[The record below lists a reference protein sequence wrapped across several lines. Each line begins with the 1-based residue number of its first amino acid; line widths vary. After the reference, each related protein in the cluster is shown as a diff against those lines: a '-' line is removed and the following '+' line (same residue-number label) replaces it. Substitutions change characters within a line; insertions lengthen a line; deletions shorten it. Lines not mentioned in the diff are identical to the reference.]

1 MDFNK
6 FKDVENIKKEGIA
19 LWNDI
24 VSEVKQ
30 LKNINGEKFKSGFN
44 TYFVDY
50 LKNDYVKF
58 DGRVS
63 RRQYWMFALYS
74 MLISFVLGFVGGLI
88 PFLSIISLLYVL
100 AILVPSVGLGI
111 RRLHDLNLSG
121 WFFLICIIPFI
132 GGIALVLL
140 FCLPGDEKEKIAP
153 LMRPVID
160 NLEQILD
167 SDEKRRYED
176 EEELG
181 DKITEIF
188 ERGIIQTEAMNFIRG
203 RSIARTYLIIDEAQ
217 NMTPNQVKGII
228 TRAGQGTKIIL
239 LGDPQQIDK
248 PFLDERTNGLS
259 YAAKHMIDSSLCWQ
273 ITLSA
278 EECERSALAM
288 DAIKRL

>member
-1 MDFNK
+1 
-6 FKDVENIKKEGIA
+6 
-19 LWNDI
+19 
-24 VSEVKQ
+24 
-30 LKNINGEKFKSGFN
+30 
-44 TYFVDY
+44 
-50 LKNDYVKF
+50 
-58 DGRVS
+58 
-63 RRQYWMFALYS
+63 
-74 MLISFVLGFVGGLI
+74 MLSNQ
-88 PFLSIISLLYVL
+88 
-100 AILVPSVGLGI
+100 
-111 RRLHDLNLSG
+111 R
-121 WFFLICIIPFI
+121 
-132 GGIALVLL
+132 
-140 FCLPGDEKEKIAP
+140 
-153 LMRPVID
+153 D
-160 NLEQILD
+160 NR
-167 SDEKRRYED
+167 K
-176 EEELG
+176 
-181 DKITEIF
+181 IF

>member
-30 LKNINGEKFKSGFN
+30 LKNIYGEKFKSGFN

-74 MLISFVLGFVGGLI
+74 MLISFVL
-88 PFLSIISLLYVL
+88 
-100 AILVPSVGLGI
+100 
-111 RRLHDLNLSG
+111 SG

-140 FCLPGDEKEKIAP
+140 FCLPGDEKE
-153 LMRPVID
+153 
-160 NLEQILD
+160 N
-167 SDEKRRYED
+167 
-176 EEELG
+176 
-181 DKITEIF
+181 
-188 ERGIIQTEAMNFIRG
+188 NFG
-203 RSIARTYLIIDEAQ
+203 A
-217 NMTPNQVKGII
+217 
-228 TRAGQGTKIIL
+228 
-239 LGDPQQIDK
+239 
-248 PFLDERTNGLS
+248 
-259 YAAKHMIDSSLCWQ
+259 AAK
-273 ITLSA
+273 
-278 EECERSALAM
+278 
-288 DAIKRL
+288 